1 MNPSVCPLKSI
12 LPRSTVGAGNDL
24 SHFRQL
30 QNSSHLL
37 WQMLLKQ
44 LRRAEIVS
52 LLADLGIP
60 ENVQAPLPKISIRS
74 QIRQIHLY
82 QILEFC

>member
-1 MNPSVCPLKSI
+1 MNLSVFSLRSI
-12 LPRSTVGAGNDL
+12 LPRRNVGTGNDL
-24 SHFRQL
+24 SHFRRL

-44 LRRAEIVS
+44 LRRAEIIS
-52 LLADLGIP
+52 LSADLGIP

-74 QIRQIHLY
+74 KNRADS
-82 QILEFC
+82 F